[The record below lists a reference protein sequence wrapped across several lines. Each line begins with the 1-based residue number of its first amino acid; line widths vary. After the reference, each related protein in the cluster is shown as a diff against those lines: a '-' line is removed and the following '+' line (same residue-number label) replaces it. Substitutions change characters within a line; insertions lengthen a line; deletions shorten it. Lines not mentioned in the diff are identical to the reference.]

1 MHRDRLDLKVFA
13 QVEDR
18 ALSAFWMYGQDSQP
32 RSVVRLDSPWI
43 VAHME
48 SDTIY
53 SLSHYPENQTG
64 ENSLNWELVYRNA

>member
-1 MHRDRLDLKVFA
+1 MHPNRSDLKAFA
-13 QVEDR
+13 QVKDPAE
-18 ALSAFWMYGQDSQP
+18 FVFCTYGQDSQL
-32 RSVVRLDSPWI
+32 RLVLRLASPWI
-43 VAHME
+43 VGHME